1 MTLAA
6 IMLILSGHDGDDAKP
21 DQEKAV
27 RDLLRQT
34 AEARRRRMP
43 SRKLC
48 NDVQREVAKLG
59 LDRVS
64 GLFCYVPLHNFRD
77 GIDLLELF
85 GVKTERSYS
94 ASLRN

>member
-1 MTLAA
+1 MKLLQSKLSSEPHYHVKLYGAA
-6 IMLILSGHDGDDAKP
+6 NIKTSNALL
-21 DQEKAV
+21 
-27 RDLLRQT
+27 RDLL
-34 AEARRRRMP
+34 MP